1 MPRKAKKATADS
13 DDDFWSE
20 TFESPNDDYGFNPAY
35 DDPLEHMSPEQ
46 IALLADY
53 CQYLNA
59 HDGFDPD
66 NYEDII
72 LEKER
77 QLFERGRTKSK
88 APPPLYPPEESDESE
103 ESEED
108 EEPEEEEEEEPDEEI
123 EENEN
128 NEDDNNEEN

>member
-1 MPRKAKKATADS
+1 MPRKAKKEV
-13 DDDFWSE
+13 DDFWSE

-35 DDPLEHMSPEQ
+35 DDPLEHLSPEQ

-77 QLFERGRTKSK
+77 QLFAKGNN
-88 APPPLYPPEESDESE
+88 PPPLYPEESDDS
-103 ESEED
+103 
-108 EEPEEEEEEEPDEEI
+108 EEEEEPEEPDEDIEEEENNDNSDEE
-123 EENEN
+123 N
-128 NEDDNNEEN
+128 

>member
-1 MPRKAKKATADS
+1 MPRKAKKEV
-13 DDDFWSE
+13 DDFWSE
-20 TFESPNDDYGFNPAY
+20 TFESPNDDYGFPSGY
-35 DDPLEHMSPEQ
+35 EDPLDYMTPEQ

-53 CQYLNA
+53 CNYLNA

-77 QLFERGRTKSK
+77 QLFERGRTKSN
-88 APPPLYPPEESDESE
+88 APPPLYPD

-108 EEPEEEEEEEPDEEI
+108 EDPEEEGPDEDI

>member
-1 MPRKAKKATADS
+1 MPRKSKKES
-13 DDDFWSE
+13 DDFWSE

-35 DDPLEHMSPEQ
+35 DDPLEHLSPEQ

-59 HDGFDPD
+59 HDGYDPD

-88 APPPLYPPEESDESE
+88 APPPLYPPEEESDESE

-108 EEPEEEEEEEPDEEI
+108 EEEPEEEEPDEDI
-123 EENEN
+123 EEEEN
-128 NEDDNNEEN
+128 NDNSDEEN

>member
-1 MPRKAKKATADS
+1 MPRKSKKAAAA
-13 DDDFWSE
+13 DDFWSE

-35 DDPLEHMSPEQ
+35 DDPLEHLSPEQ

-77 QLFERGRTKSK
+77 QLFERNRTKSN
-88 APPPLYPPEESDESE
+88 APPPLYPPEEESDESE

-123 EENEN
+123 EEENEN
-128 NEDDNNEEN
+128 NEDEGNEEN

>member
-1 MPRKAKKATADS
+1 MPRKAKKES
-13 DDDFWSE
+13 DDFWSE

-35 DDPLEHMSPEQ
+35 DDPLEHLSPEQ

-66 NYEDII
+66 NYEDVI

-77 QLFERGRTKSK
+77 QLFAKGRTKSK

-108 EEPEEEEEEEPDEEI
+108 EEPEEEEI

>member
-1 MPRKAKKATADS
+1 MPRKAKKEV
-13 DDDFWSE
+13 DDFWSE

-35 DDPLEHMSPEQ
+35 DDPLEHLSPEQ

>member
-1 MPRKAKKATADS
+1 MPRKSKKAA
-13 DDDFWSE
+13 DDFWSE
-20 TFESPNDDYGFNPAY
+20 TIDSPNDDYGFSSGY
-35 DDPLEHMSPEQ
+35 EDPLEYMTPEQ

-77 QLFERGRTKSK
+77 QLFERGKTKSK
-88 APPPLYPPEESDESE
+88 APPPLYPDESDESE

-108 EEPEEEEEEEPDEEI
+108 EEPEEEDIEEEEPDEEI

>member
-1 MPRKAKKATADS
+1 MPREVKKVI
-13 DDDFWSE
+13 E
-20 TFESPNDDYGFNPAY
+20 NPNDTYGNDPGY
-35 DDPLEHMSPEQ
+35 EDPLDYMTPEQ

-59 HDGFDPD
+59 HDGYDPD
-66 NYEDII
+66 NYEDVI

-88 APPPLYPPEESDESE
+88 APPPLYPPLYPDESE
-103 ESEED
+103 ESEE
-108 EEPEEEEEEEPDEEI
+108 EEPEEEEPDEEI

-128 NEDDNNEEN
+128 NEEENNNEEN

>member
-1 MPRKAKKATADS
+1 MPRKAKKES
-13 DDDFWSE
+13 DDFWSE
-20 TFESPNDDYGFNPAY
+20 TFESPNDDYGFPSGY
-35 DDPLEHMSPEQ
+35 DDPLEHLSPEQ

-108 EEPEEEEEEEPDEEI
+108 EEPEEEEEPDEDI
-123 EENEN
+123 EEEN
-128 NEDDNNEEN
+128 NDNSDEEN

>member
-35 DDPLEHMSPEQ
+35 DDPLEHLSPEQ

-53 CQYLNA
+53 CPYLNA
-59 HDGFDPD
+59 HDGYDPD
-66 NYEDII
+66 NYEDVI

-77 QLFERGRTKSK
+77 QLFGRGRTKSN
-88 APPPLYPPEESDESE
+88 APPPLYPDESE
-103 ESEED
+103 ESEE
-108 EEPEEEEEEEPDEEI
+108 PEEEEPDEEI
-123 EENEN
+123 EENE
-128 NEDDNNEEN
+128 DDNNEEN

>member
-1 MPRKAKKATADS
+1 MPRKAKKEV
-13 DDDFWSE
+13 DDFWSE
-20 TFESPNDDYGFNPAY
+20 TFESPNDDYGFPSGY
-35 DDPLEHMSPEQ
+35 EDPLDYMTPEQ

-53 CQYLNA
+53 CNYLKA

-77 QLFERGRTKSK
+77 QLLERGRTKSK

-108 EEPEEEEEEEPDEEI
+108 EEPEEEEEPDEDI
-123 EENEN
+123 EEEN
-128 NEDDNNEEN
+128 NDNSDEEN